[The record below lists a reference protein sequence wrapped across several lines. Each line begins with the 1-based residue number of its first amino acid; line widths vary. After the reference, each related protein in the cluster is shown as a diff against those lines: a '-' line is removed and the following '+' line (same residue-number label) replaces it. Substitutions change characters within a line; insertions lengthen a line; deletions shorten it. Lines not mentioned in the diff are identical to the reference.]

1 MGVVTHLK
9 KSGNSQAFHVPK
21 AFAAAHNL
29 DISARFS
36 MEYRAGKI
44 IIEALPD
51 LVANASDES
60 AMVEMMLAEFTPENA
75 NKDLLKGPAKGKELL

>member
-29 DISARFS
+29 DLSGRFS
-36 MEYRAGKI
+36 MEYKGGKI
-44 IIEALPD
+44 IIEPLPD
-51 LVANASDES
+51 AIDGKAAEDAIVD
-60 AMVEMMLAEFTPENA
+60 MMLSDFTPQTARKE
-75 NKDLLKGPAKGKELL
+75 LLKGPAKGKEIS

>member
-21 AFAAAHNL
+21 AFAVAHKL

-44 IIEALPD
+44 TIEALPD
-51 LVANASDES
+51 LVANASDQS
-60 AMVEMMLAEFTPENA
+60 AMVEKMLADFTPENA